1 MSATLRRWSYLAVL
15 GLVLAAIVHLG
26 SMLAIPSFAAN
37 NADARLAQFAGRHV
51 VTPLPAAA
59 AGPSALPYRDP
70 AAAMA
75 VCRYD
80 LSSGPVRILANAGEL
95 FLSLGFHRATGGVFY
110 ALTDRSAVRGQI
122 EVLVTTQPQLE
133 AIQANDPEDEP
144 VRELRLVSPE
154 TTGFITFRAL
164 APEPGLAA
172 DAAALVASAQCRPE
186 PAKPA
191 AKR

>member
-1 MSATLRRWSYLAVL
+1 M
-15 GLVLAAIVHLG
+15 
-26 SMLAIPSFAAN
+26 
-37 NADARLAQFAGRHV
+37 
-51 VTPLPAAA
+51 TPLPAAA
-59 AGPSALPYRDP
+59 AGALGLPYRDP
-70 AAAMA
+70 ATAMA

-80 LSSGPVRILANAGEL
+80 LSSGPVRIQANAGEL

-154 TTGFITFRAL
+154 ATGFITFRAL
-164 APEPGLAA
+164 APSPGWRRTP
-172 DAAALVASAQCRPE
+172 RPSS
-186 PAKPA
+186 PARNA
-191 AKR
+191 GRSR